1 MAMSKKEA
9 SKSFLLRLDASTM
22 AKVEAWAVQEFR
34 SVNGQLQWMIAESL
48 RRHGRMR
55 DADMSDSKPV
65 SGDSGDVGE

>member
-1 MAMSKKEA
+1 MPKKET

-48 RRHGRMR
+48 RRYGRMR
-55 DADMSDSKPV
+55 DADVPDSKPD
-65 SGDSGDVGE
+65 SDDSGDRKE